1 MLMEGLQVW
10 KIESVEE
17 DDMRATFSGEVV
29 RTASEFVYV
38 KPLSVVLSARPF
50 PHKSK
55 LRIDLG
61 AATCKEE
68 EGKITCFEQET

>member
-1 MLMEGLQVW
+1 MPMEELQTW
-10 KIESVEE
+10 KIDFVEE
-17 DDMRATFSGEVV
+17 DDMRTTFQGEIV

-38 KPLSVVLSARPF
+38 KPLSVTLSARPF

-55 LRIDLG
+55 MTISFG
-61 AATCKEE
+61 EATCKEE